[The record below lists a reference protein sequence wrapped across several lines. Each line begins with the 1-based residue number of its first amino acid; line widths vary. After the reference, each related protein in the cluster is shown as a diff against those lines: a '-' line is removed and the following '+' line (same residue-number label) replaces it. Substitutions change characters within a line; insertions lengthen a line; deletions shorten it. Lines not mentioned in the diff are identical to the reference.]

1 MSLDTPYRAIF
12 TDLLTDQTL
21 DILPLRDVSFDDYI
35 GKAGS
40 LSGTIP
46 IPNKEIADRVK
57 KVREGRTAV
66 YLERGG
72 DLWWG
77 GIIWTTTLQSSGR
90 GVLTLGIQAA
100 TFDSYA
106 SRRRIRTDAIAFTTP
121 TDQLDIARR
130 LWAELDLQDDPTPP
144 DPSEPPAEEGKEP
157 RRLGISFGNEKSPEG
172 TPLRTVSWRNGDET
186 VYLDA
191 LEQLAALEKG
201 FEHQILV
208 YRDPEDGKRVRQL
221 RLGSPKIVNGATDL
235 VFDRPGSILSYSFP
249 YDATRGGTTAL
260 ARGASTNA
268 NAGTESRPIY
278 PEKPQ
283 IASDLLADGWPL
295 IDLSSDH
302 NEVTDTLTLDSLAKR
317 ELDEARGTVVIPAIS
332 IHLGGIVP
340 PALLGR
346 MARIRITDEWFSE
359 GLNTRYRIIGVKVTP
374 PERGRPDTA
383 ELYLEEA

>member
-1 MSLDTPYRAIF
+1 MAIDTPYRAIF
-12 TDLLTDQTL
+12 CDLLTDQTL

-46 IPNKEIADRVK
+46 IPDQAIADRVK
-57 KVREGRTAV
+57 KVREGRTSV

-77 GIIWTTTLQSSGR
+77 GIVWTSTLQSSGR

-106 SRRRIRTDAIAFTTP
+106 GRRRIRTDITYDTP
-121 TDQLDIARR
+121 TDQVEIARR
-130 LWAELDLQDDPTPP
+130 LWRELDVQAYP
-144 DPSEPPAEEGKEP
+144 DAPEGEDP
-157 RRLGISFGNEKSPEG
+157 RRLGITFGDEIPKFRK
-172 TPLRTVSWRNGDET
+172 TASWRKGDET
-186 VYLDA
+186 VYLEA
-191 LEQLAALEKG
+191 LDQLAATEDG
-201 FEHQILV
+201 FEYQILV
-208 YRDPEDGKRVRQL
+208 YRDPVTGSRIRQL
-221 RLGSPKIVNGATDL
+221 RLGEPKIVTGATDL
-235 VFDRPGSILSYSFP
+235 VFDRPGVILSYSFP

-268 NAGTESRPIY
+268 NAAAESRPIFSTQQY
-278 PEKPQ
+278 
-283 IASDLLADGWPL
+283 ASDLLVDGWPL

-302 NEVTDTLTLDSLAKR
+302 NEITDPLALDSVAAT
-317 ELDEARGTVVIPAIS
+317 ELKQARGAVVIPSVS

-346 MARIRITDEWFSE
+346 VARIRITDEWYSQ
-359 GLNTRYRIIGVKVTP
+359 GLDARYRIVGVKVTP

>member
-1 MSLDTPYRAIF
+1 MAIDTPYRAIF
-12 TDLLTDQTL
+12 CDLLTDQTL

-46 IPNKEIADRVK
+46 IPDKAIADRVK
-57 KVREGRTAV
+57 KVREGRTSV

-77 GIIWTTTLQSSGR
+77 GIVWTSTLQSSGR

-106 SRRRIRTDAIAFTTP
+106 GRRRIRTDITYDTP
-121 TDQLDIARR
+121 TDQVEIARR
-130 LWAELDLQDDPTPP
+130 LWRELDVQTYP
-144 DPSEPPAEEGKEP
+144 DAPEGEEP
-157 RRLGISFGNEKSPEG
+157 RRLGITFGDEVPKFKK
-172 TPLRTVSWRNGDET
+172 TASWRKGDET
-186 VYLDA
+186 VYLEA
-191 LEQLAALEKG
+191 LDQLAATENG
-201 FEHQILV
+201 FEHQIMV
-208 YRDPEDGKRVRQL
+208 YRDPVTGRRIRQL
-221 RLGSPKIVNGATDL
+221 RLGEPKIVTGATDL
-235 VFDRPGSILSYSFP
+235 VFDRPGVILSYSFP

-268 NAGTESRPIY
+268 NAAAESRPIFSAQQY
-278 PEKPQ
+278 
-283 IASDLLADGWPL
+283 ASDLLVEGWPL

-302 NEVTDTLTLDSLAKR
+302 NEITDPLALDSVAATELAQ
-317 ELDEARGTVVIPAIS
+317 ARGAVVIPSIS

-346 MARIRITDEWFSE
+346 VARIRITDEWYSQ
-359 GLNTRYRIIGVKVTP
+359 GLDARYRIIGTKITP

>member
-1 MSLDTPYRAIF
+1 MSIDTPYRAIF
-12 TDLLTDQTL
+12 CDLLTDQTL

-46 IPNKEIADRVK
+46 IPDKAIAERVK

-77 GIIWTTTLQSSGR
+77 GIVWTSTLQSSGR

-106 SRRRIRTDAIAFTTP
+106 GRRRIRTDITYSTP
-121 TDQLDIARR
+121 TDQVEIARR
-130 LWAELDLQDDPTPP
+130 LWRELDVQAYP
-144 DPSEPPAEEGKEP
+144 DAPEGQEP
-157 RRLGISFGNEKSPEG
+157 RRIGITYGDEAPKFQK
-172 TPLRTVSWRNGDET
+172 TASWRKGDET
-186 VYLDA
+186 VYLEA
-191 LEQLAALEKG
+191 LDQLAATENG
-201 FEHQILV
+201 FEYQILV
-208 YRDPEDGKRVRQL
+208 YRDPVTGRRIRQL
-221 RLGSPKIVNGATDL
+221 RLGEPKIVTGATDL
-235 VFDRPGSILSYSFP
+235 VFDRPGVILSYSFP

-260 ARGASTNA
+260 ARGASTNS
-268 NAGTESRPIY
+268 NAAAESRPIFSRQQY
-278 PEKPQ
+278 
-283 IASDLLADGWPL
+283 ASDLLVDGWPL

-302 NEVTDTLTLDSLAKR
+302 NEITDPLALDSLAAT
-317 ELDEARGTVVIPAIS
+317 ELKQARGAVVIPSVS

-340 PALLGR
+340 PQLLGR
-346 MARIRITDEWFSE
+346 VARIRITDEWYSQ
-359 GLNTRYRIIGVKVTP
+359 GLDARYRIIGAKVTP

>member
-1 MSLDTPYRAIF
+1 MAIETPYRAIF
-12 TDLLTDQTL
+12 CDLLTDQTL
-21 DILPLRDVSFDDYI
+21 DILPLRDVSIDDYI

-40 LSGTIP
+40 LSGTVP
-46 IPNKEIADRVK
+46 IPDKAIADRVK
-57 KVREGRTAV
+57 KVRQGRTAV

-77 GIIWTTTLQSSGR
+77 GIVWTSTLQSSGR

-106 SRRRIRTDAIAFTTP
+106 GRRRIRTDITYDTP
-121 TDQLDIARR
+121 TDQLEIARR
-130 LWAELDLQDDPTPP
+130 LWRELDVQTYP
-144 DPSEPPAEEGKEP
+144 DAPAGEEP
-157 RRLGISFGNEKSPEG
+157 RRLGITFGNEIPKFRK
-172 TPLRTVSWRNGDET
+172 TASWRKGDET
-186 VYLDA
+186 VYLEA
-191 LEQLAALEKG
+191 LDQLAATEDG

-208 YRDPEDGKRVRQL
+208 YRDPVTGQRIRQL
-221 RLGSPKIVNGATDL
+221 RIGEPKIVTGATDL
-235 VFDRPGSILSYSFP
+235 VFDRPGVILSYSFP
-249 YDATRGGTTAL
+249 YDATRGGTTAV

-268 NAGTESRPIY
+268 NAAAESRPIFSATQY
-278 PEKPQ
+278 
-283 IASDLLADGWPL
+283 ASDLLVDGWPL

-302 NEVTDTLTLDSLAKR
+302 NEISDQLALDSVATT
-317 ELDEARGTVVIPAIS
+317 ELDQARGAVVIPSIS

-346 MARIRITDEWFSE
+346 VARIRITDEWYSQ
-359 GLNTRYRIIGVKVTP
+359 GLDARYRIVGVKITP

>member
-1 MSLDTPYRAIF
+1 MALDTPYRAIF
-12 TDLLTDQTL
+12 CDLITDQTL

-46 IPNKEIADRVK
+46 IPNKDIADRVK

-106 SRRRIRTDAIAFTTP
+106 ARRRIRTDISFTTA
-121 TDQLDIARR
+121 TDQLEIARR
-130 LWAELDLQDDPTPP
+130 LWKELNRQEDPTVPP
-144 DPSEPPAEEGKEP
+144 VEGQEP
-157 RRLGISFGNEKSPEG
+157 RTLGITFGEEKSEV
-172 TPLRTVSWRNGDET
+172 LRTASWRKGDET
-186 VYLDA
+186 VYLEA
-191 LEQLAALEKG
+191 LDQLAAMENG

-208 YRDPEDGKRVRQL
+208 YRDPVSGKRIRQL
-221 RLGSPKIVNGATDL
+221 RLGWPKIVNGATDL
-235 VFDRPGSILSYSFP
+235 IFDRPGVILSYSFP

-260 ARGASTNA
+260 ARGASTNS
-268 NAGTESRPIY
+268 NAGTESRPLY
-278 PEKPQ
+278 SSEQ
-283 IASDLLADGWPL
+283 FASDLLTDGWPL

-302 NEVTDTLTLDSLAKR
+302 NEVTDPTTLSALAKR
-317 ELDEARGTVVIPAIS
+317 ELDEARGAVVIPAIS
-332 IHLGGIVP
+332 IHLGGLVP
-340 PALLGR
+340 PALIGR
-346 MARIRITDEWFSE
+346 VARIRITDEWYSQ
-359 GLNTRYRIIGVKVTP
+359 GLDARYRIIGVKVTP

>member
-1 MSLDTPYRAIF
+1 MAIDTPYRAIF
-12 TDLLTDQTL
+12 CDLLTDQTL

-46 IPNKEIADRVK
+46 IPDQAIADRVK
-57 KVREGRTAV
+57 KVREGRTSV

-77 GIIWTTTLQSSGR
+77 GIVWTSTLQSSGR

-106 SRRRIRTDAIAFTTP
+106 GRRRIRTDITYDTP
-121 TDQLDIARR
+121 TDQVEIARR
-130 LWAELDLQDDPTPP
+130 LWRELDVQAYP
-144 DPSEPPAEEGKEP
+144 DAPEGEDP
-157 RRLGISFGNEKSPEG
+157 RRLGITFGDEIPKFRK
-172 TPLRTVSWRNGDET
+172 TASWRKGDET
-186 VYLDA
+186 VYLEA
-191 LEQLAALEKG
+191 LDQLAATEDG
-201 FEHQILV
+201 FEYQILV
-208 YRDPEDGKRVRQL
+208 YRDPVTGSRIRQL
-221 RLGSPKIVNGATDL
+221 RLGEPKIVTGATDL
-235 VFDRPGSILSYSFP
+235 VFDRPGVILSYSFP

-268 NAGTESRPIY
+268 NAAAESRPIY
-278 PEKPQ
+278 STQ
-283 IASDLLADGWPL
+283 QYASDLLVDGWPL

-302 NEVTDTLTLDSLAKR
+302 NEITDPLALDSVAAT
-317 ELDEARGTVVIPAIS
+317 ELKQARGAVVIPSVS

-346 MARIRITDEWFSE
+346 VARIRITDEWYSQ
-359 GLNTRYRIIGVKVTP
+359 GLDARYRIVGVKVTP

>member
-1 MSLDTPYRAIF
+1 MALDTPYRAIF
-12 TDLLTDQTL
+12 CDLITDQTI

-106 SRRRIRTDAIAFTTP
+106 GRRRIRTDELVYNDV
-121 TDQLDIARR
+121 DQLDIARG
-130 LWAELDLQDDPTPP
+130 LWKQMTA
-144 DPSEPPAEEGKEP
+144 
-157 RRLGISFGNEKSPEG
+157 KSGPCFKITYGDEQSDVK
-172 TPLRTVSWRNGDET
+172 RTVSWRNGDET
-186 VYLDA
+186 VYLEA
-191 LEQLAALEKG
+191 LDQLASLQDG
-201 FEHQILV
+201 FEYQFLV
-208 YRDPEDGKRVRQL
+208 YRDPFSGERIRQL
-221 RLGSPKIVNGATDL
+221 RLGHPKIRTGATDL
-235 VFDRPGSILSYSFP
+235 LFDRPGVILSYSFP
-249 YDATRGGTTAL
+249 YDATRGGTTAV
-260 ARGASTNA
+260 ARGSSPNG
-268 NAGTESRPIY
+268 NAGTESRPLVSD
-278 PEKPQ
+278 PQ
-283 IASDLLADGWPL
+283 TATDLLADGWPL

-302 NEVTDTLTLDSLAKR
+302 NEISDQLTLNSLAKA
-317 ELDEARGTVVIPAIS
+317 ELDEARGAVVIPAIS
-332 IHLGGIVP
+332 IHLGGMVP
-340 PALLGR
+340 PALIGR
-346 MARIRITDEWFSE
+346 VARIRITDEWYSQ
-359 GLNTRYRIIGVKVTP
+359 GLDARYRIIGVKITP

>member
-1 MSLDTPYRAIF
+1 MALDTPYRAIF
-12 TDLLTDQTL
+12 CDLVTDQTI
-21 DILPLRDVSFDDYI
+21 DILPLRDVSFDDFI

-57 KVREGRTAV
+57 KVREGRTAI

-90 GVLTLGIQAA
+90 GVLTLSLQAA

-106 SRRRIRTDAIAFTTP
+106 SRRRIRTEIKYDVP
-121 TDQLDIARR
+121 TDQLAIARR
-130 LWAELDLQDDPTPP
+130 LW
-144 DPSEPPAEEGKEP
+144 SEMTSSGDCFKITVGE
-157 RRLGISFGNEKSPEG
+157 EKSG
-172 TPLRTVSWRNGDET
+172 VLKTASWRDGDET
-186 VYLDA
+186 VYLEA
-191 LEQLAALEKG
+191 LDQLGATQNG

-208 YRDPEDGKRVRQL
+208 YRDPVTGERIRQL
-221 RLGSPKIVNGATDL
+221 RLGSPKIRTGATDL
-235 VFDRPGSILSYSFP
+235 VFDRPGVILSYSFP
-249 YDATRGGTTAL
+249 YDATRGGTTAV
-260 ARGASTNA
+260 ARGASVNN
-268 NAGTESRPIY
+268 NAGTESRPIVSRQQ
-278 PEKPQ
+278 K
-283 IASDLLADGWPL
+283 ATDLLSDGWPV

-302 NEVTDTLTLDSLAKR
+302 NEVTDQLTLDSLAAA
-317 ELDEARGTVVIPAIS
+317 ELDQSRGAVVIPEVS

-346 MARIRITDEWFSE
+346 VARIRITDEWYST
-359 GLNTRYRIIGVKVTP
+359 GLDARYRIIGVKITP

>member
-1 MSLDTPYRAIF
+1 MALDTPYRAIF
-12 TDLLTDQTL
+12 CDLITDQTI
-21 DILPLRDVSFDDYI
+21 DILPLRDVSFDDFI

-46 IPNKEIADRVK
+46 IPDKAIAERVK
-57 KVREGRTAV
+57 KVREGRTAI

-106 SRRRIRTDAIAFTTP
+106 ARRRIRTEIKYDQP
-121 TDQLDIARR
+121 TEQLDIARK
-130 LWAELDLQDDPTPP
+130 LWTELTKGPGCFKV
-144 DPSEPPAEEGKEP
+144 A
-157 RRLGISFGNEKSPEG
+157 LGQEKSDV
-172 TPLRTVSWRNGDET
+172 LRTASWRNGDET
-186 VYLDA
+186 VYLEA
-191 LEQLAALEKG
+191 LDQLAALQDG
-201 FEHQILV
+201 FEHQIMV
-208 YRDPEDGKRVRQL
+208 YRDPVSGERIRQL
-221 RLGSPKIVNGATDL
+221 RLGSPKIRTGATDL
-235 VFDRPGSILSYSFP
+235 VFDRPGVILSYSFP
-249 YDATRGGTTAL
+249 YDATRGGTTSV
-260 ARGASTNA
+260 ARGASVNNNA
-268 NAGTESRPIY
+268 AAESRPIVST
-278 PEKPQ
+278 EQ
-283 IASDLLADGWPL
+283 IATDLLTEGWPL

-302 NEVTDTLTLDSLAKR
+302 NEISDQLTLDSLAKA
-317 ELDEARGTVVIPAIS
+317 ELDQARGAVVIPEIS

-346 MARIRITDEWFSE
+346 VARIRITDEWYSQ
-359 GLNTRYRIIGVKVTP
+359 GLDARYRIIGIKITP

>member
-1 MSLDTPYRAIF
+1 MAIDTPYRAIF
-12 TDLLTDQTL
+12 CDLLTDQTL

-46 IPNKEIADRVK
+46 IPDKAIADRVK

-77 GIIWTTTLQSSGR
+77 GIVWTSTLQSSGR

-106 SRRRIRTDAIAFTTP
+106 GRRRIRTDITYATP
-121 TDQLDIARR
+121 TDQLEIARR
-130 LWAELDLQDDPTPP
+130 LWSELDVQAYP
-144 DPSEPPAEEGKEP
+144 DAPDGEEP
-157 RRLGISFGNEKSPEG
+157 RRLGITFGDEVPKFKK
-172 TPLRTVSWRNGDET
+172 TASWRKGDET
-186 VYLDA
+186 VYLEA
-191 LEQLAALEKG
+191 LDQLAATENG

-208 YRDPEDGKRVRQL
+208 YRDPVSGARIRQL
-221 RLGSPKIVNGATDL
+221 RIGEPKIVTGATDL
-235 VFDRPGSILSYSFP
+235 VFDRPGVILSYSFP

-260 ARGASTNA
+260 ARGASTNS
-268 NAGTESRPIY
+268 NAAAESRPIFSTQQY
-278 PEKPQ
+278 
-283 IASDLLADGWPL
+283 ASDLLADGWPL

-302 NEVTDTLTLDSLAKR
+302 NEITDPLALDSVAST
-317 ELDEARGTVVIPAIS
+317 ELKEARGAVVIPSIS

-340 PALLGR
+340 PQLLGR
-346 MARIRITDEWFSE
+346 VARIRITDEWYSQ
-359 GLNTRYRIIGVKVTP
+359 GLDARYRIIGTKVTP

>member
-1 MSLDTPYRAIF
+1 MAIDTPYRAIF
-12 TDLLTDQTL
+12 TDLLSDQTL

-77 GIIWTTTLQSSGR
+77 GIVWTTTLQSSGR
-90 GVLTLGIQAA
+90 GVLTLGVQAA

-106 SRRRIRTDAIAFTTP
+106 SRRRIREDITYDTP
-121 TDQLDIARR
+121 TPQVQIVRR
-130 LWAELDLQDDPTPP
+130 LWAELDDQSYPGMPPSDEKRRIGITPG
-144 DPSEPPAEEGKEP
+144 SEPDKV
-157 RRLGISFGNEKSPEG
+157 
-172 TPLRTVSWRNGDET
+172 TRTVTWRKGDE
-186 VYLDA
+186 VLYSEALD
-191 LEQLAALEKG
+191 QLAAMDNG
-201 FEHQILV
+201 FEYQILV
-208 YRDPEDGKRVRQL
+208 YRDPSDGTRVRQL
-221 RLGSPKIVNGATDL
+221 RVGEPKITHGATDL
-235 VFDRPGSILSYSFP
+235 VFDRPGAILSYSFP
-249 YDATRGGTTAL
+249 YDATRGGTTAM
-260 ARGASTNA
+260 ARGATQNSNA
-268 NAGTESRPIY
+268 AAPSAPLYGEQQYDAP
-278 PEKPQ
+278 
-283 IASDLLADGWPL
+283 LLADRWPL
-295 IDLSSDH
+295 LDLSSDH
-302 NEVTDTLTLDSLAKR
+302 NDISDTIALSALAAA
-317 ELDEARGTVVIPAIS
+317 ELKAARGAVVIPSIS

-346 MARIRITDEWFSE
+346 YSRIRITDEWFSE
-359 GLNTRYRIIGVKVTP
+359 GLDARYRIVGVKVTP

>member
-1 MSLDTPYRAIF
+1 MAIETPYRAIF
-12 TDLLTDQTL
+12 CDLLTDQTL

-40 LSGTIP
+40 LSGTVP
-46 IPNKEIADRVK
+46 IPDKAIADRVK

-77 GIIWTTTLQSSGR
+77 GIVWTSTLQSSGR

-106 SRRRIRTDAIAFTTP
+106 GRRRIRTDITYDTP
-121 TDQLDIARR
+121 TDQLEIARR
-130 LWAELDLQDDPTPP
+130 LWRELDVQTYP
-144 DPSEPPAEEGKEP
+144 DAPAGEEP
-157 RRLGISFGNEKSPEG
+157 RRLGITFGNEIPKFQK
-172 TPLRTVSWRNGDET
+172 TASWRKGDET
-186 VYLDA
+186 VYLEA
-191 LEQLAALEKG
+191 LDQLAATENG

-208 YRDPEDGKRVRQL
+208 YRDPVTGQRIRQL
-221 RLGSPKIVNGATDL
+221 RIGEPKIVTGATDL
-235 VFDRPGSILSYSFP
+235 VFDRPGVILSYSFP
-249 YDATRGGTTAL
+249 YDATRGGTTAV

-268 NAGTESRPIY
+268 NAAAESRPIFSGTQY
-278 PEKPQ
+278 
-283 IASDLLADGWPL
+283 ASDLLVDGWPL

-302 NEVTDTLTLDSLAKR
+302 NEITDQLALDSVAATELAQ
-317 ELDEARGTVVIPAIS
+317 ARGAVVIPSIS

-346 MARIRITDEWFSE
+346 VARIRITDEWYSQ
-359 GLNTRYRIIGVKVTP
+359 GLDARYRIIGVKITP
-374 PERGRPDTA
+374 PERGRADTA

>member
-1 MSLDTPYRAIF
+1 MAIETPYRAIF
-12 TDLLTDQTL
+12 CDLLTDQTL

-40 LSGTIP
+40 LSGTVP
-46 IPNKEIADRVK
+46 IPDKAIADRVK

-77 GIIWTTTLQSSGR
+77 GIVWTSTLQSSGR
-90 GVLTLGIQAA
+90 GVLTLGVQAA

-106 SRRRIRTDAIAFTTP
+106 GRRRIRTDITYDTP
-121 TDQLDIARR
+121 TDQLEIARR
-130 LWAELDLQDDPTPP
+130 LWRELDVQTYP
-144 DPSEPPAEEGKEP
+144 DAPAGEEP
-157 RRLGISFGNEKSPEG
+157 RRLGITFGNEIPKFQK
-172 TPLRTVSWRNGDET
+172 TASWRKGDET
-186 VYLDA
+186 VYLEA
-191 LEQLAALEKG
+191 LDQLAATEDG

-208 YRDPEDGKRVRQL
+208 YRDPVTGQRIRQL
-221 RLGSPKIVNGATDL
+221 RIGEPKIVTGATDL
-235 VFDRPGSILSYSFP
+235 VFDRPGVILSYSFP
-249 YDATRGGTTAL
+249 YDATRGGTTAV
-260 ARGASTNA
+260 ARGASTNS
-268 NAGTESRPIY
+268 NAAAESRPLFSGTQY
-278 PEKPQ
+278 
-283 IASDLLADGWPL
+283 ASDLLVDGWPL

-302 NEVTDTLTLDSLAKR
+302 NEISDQLALDSVATTELAQ
-317 ELDEARGTVVIPAIS
+317 ARGAVVIPSIS

-346 MARIRITDEWFSE
+346 VARIRITDEWYSQ
-359 GLNTRYRIIGVKVTP
+359 GLDARYRIVGVKITP